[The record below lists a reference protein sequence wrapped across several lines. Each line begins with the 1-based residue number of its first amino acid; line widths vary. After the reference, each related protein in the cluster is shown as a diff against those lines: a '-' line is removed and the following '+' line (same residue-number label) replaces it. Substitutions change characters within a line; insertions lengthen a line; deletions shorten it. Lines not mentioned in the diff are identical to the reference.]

1 MEMLLAGPRGRRLL
15 LEFALASERQRDPEY
30 REESLTAGVFL
41 ASYHLDPGKGT
52 SVQLF
57 GDVGAET
64 QEISPAEIASR
75 MGAVPLVEVTP
86 ELLRDCV
93 AESVSAARY
102 WQEPDG
108 TDILAG
114 MPELAASLRRVAA
127 HLAASP
133 HTAWWSAP
141 VEERLQWQVEWDGA
155 PPRTVLEDPL
165 SRLRHVQDEV
175 LAEELTARR
184 ERPTDPAASWSGSWW
199 SRPPWEL
206 PSSTRALPDGAPA
219 GLWFVEDTLG
229 WEHATTRRVGIPA
242 GLRIFEIDTAEAW
255 ASLCRRFPIEVTAQK
270 RHDWYRTTGRDG
282 SWAIPDWAKVAEHYD
297 AVHLCT
303 LTYLSAASTAIP
315 VDNETASVIAGWGP
329 DETYWFTPRVR
340 YVDEPIRWAL
350 HDDGEDNTWVREES

>member
-93 AESVSAARY
+93 AESVSGARY

-141 VEERLQWQVEWDGA
+141 VEERLQWQVE
-155 PPRTVLEDPL
+155 
-165 SRLRHVQDEV
+165 
-175 LAEELTARR
+175 
-184 ERPTDPAASWSGSWW
+184 
-199 SRPPWEL
+199 
-206 PSSTRALPDGAPA
+206 
-219 GLWFVEDTLG
+219 
-229 WEHATTRRVGIPA
+229 
-242 GLRIFEIDTAEAW
+242 
-255 ASLCRRFPIEVTAQK
+255 
-270 RHDWYRTTGRDG
+270 
-282 SWAIPDWAKVAEHYD
+282 
-297 AVHLCT
+297 
-303 LTYLSAASTAIP
+303 
-315 VDNETASVIAGWGP
+315 
-329 DETYWFTPRVR
+329 
-340 YVDEPIRWAL
+340 
-350 HDDGEDNTWVREES
+350 